1 MEILIIEKEY
11 PIAEKLCKMLHD
23 YNLGSLSV
31 HYAVNKEQLKKIL
44 INHSRLDYIFFDIT
58 LGDEYLVQLLN
69 EHSKESPLIFLTNQS
84 FIPTQ
89 PISANYID
97 YLIKPLTELN
107 LGKVLLKYERFKFQH
122 LGATGKT
129 NPIFYSS
136 RDANYKKRFLIH
148 LGTRMFF
155 VETKDIAYFFVSE
168 KNVYLVNLE
177 GIKYPIDYSLEKLQ
191 QLVDP
196 LKFFRINRKII
207 CSTRSIREIKTYINS
222 RLKIILAAGNNS
234 DEAVVS
240 REKVTAFKEWV
251 EG

>member
-1 MEILIIEKEY
+1 MEILIIEKEHQ
-11 PIAEKLCKMLHD
+11 IAEKLCKMLHD
-23 YNLGSLSV
+23 YNLGNLSV

-44 INHSRLDYIFFDIT
+44 VSHPRLDYIFFDIT
-58 LGDEYLVQLLN
+58 LEDEYLVQLLN

-84 FIPTQ
+84 FIPAQ
-89 PISANYID
+89 PITANYID

-107 LGKVLLKYERFKFQH
+107 LGKALLKYERYKFQY
-122 LGATGKT
+122 LGATSNT
-129 NPIFYSS
+129 NSIFYSS
-136 RDANYKKRFLIH
+136 KDTHYKKRFLIH
-148 LGTRMFF
+148 LGSRMFF
-155 VETKDIAYFFVSE
+155 VETKDIAYFLVSE
-168 KNVYLVNLE
+168 KNVYLVNME
-177 GIKYPIDYSLEKLQ
+177 GIRYPLDYSLEKLQ

-207 CSTRSIREIKTYINS
+207 CSTRSIREIKTYVNS

-240 REKVTAFKEWV
+240 REKVAAFKEWV